1 MAARSLGNERL
12 SEPDVMADSG
22 CRLAQ
27 RGGFHGGDSL
37 PILKG
42 TPGRPRRLHDE
53 EDSVPLSEHE
63 QRMLEQMERALYAED
78 PKFATALEGSG
89 LRTYTRRRVYQA
101 VAGFLV
107 GIALLMAGMVAQQ
120 IWVSVV
126 GFLVMLGCAVL
137 AVTGWRKAPKPGE
150 QPAAGATP
158 GAPHARRQGRQR
170 RSMMHRIEERW
181 QRRRDEQQGGQ

>member
-1 MAARSLGNERL
+1 M
-12 SEPDVMADSG
+12 
-22 CRLAQ
+22 
-27 RGGFHGGDSL
+27 
-37 PILKG
+37 
-42 TPGRPRRLHDE
+42 
-53 EDSVPLSEHE
+53 PLSEHE

-120 IWVSVV
+120 IWISVV

-137 AVTGWRKAPKPGE
+137 AVTGWRKAPKPG
-150 QPAAGATP
+150 QQQAAGGPSGGPAAA
-158 GAPHARRQGRQR
+158 QSRQR
-170 RSMMHRIEERW
+170 RSMMNRIEQRW
-181 QRRRDEQQGGQ
+181 QRRRDEQGQ

>member
-1 MAARSLGNERL
+1 M
-12 SEPDVMADSG
+12 
-22 CRLAQ
+22 
-27 RGGFHGGDSL
+27 
-37 PILKG
+37 
-42 TPGRPRRLHDE
+42 
-53 EDSVPLSEHE
+53 PLSEHE

-137 AVTGWRKAPKPGE
+137 AVTGWRKAPKAGE
-150 QPAAGATP
+150 QAAAGGQGG
-158 GAPHARRQGRQR
+158 GAAQRRQTRQR
-170 RSMMHRIEERW
+170 RSVMNRIEQRW
-181 QRRRDEQQGGQ
+181 QRRRDEQGH

>member
-1 MAARSLGNERL
+1 M
-12 SEPDVMADSG
+12 
-22 CRLAQ
+22 
-27 RGGFHGGDSL
+27 
-37 PILKG
+37 
-42 TPGRPRRLHDE
+42 
-53 EDSVPLSEHE
+53 PLSEHE

-107 GIALLMAGMVAQQ
+107 GIALLMAGMVAKQV
-120 IWVSVV
+120 WLSVV

-150 QPAAGATP
+150 QAAGAAGP
-158 GAPHARRQGRQR
+158 QARGQGRQR
-170 RSMMHRIEERW
+170 RSVMDRIEQRW
-181 QRRRDEQQGGQ
+181 QKRRDEQGGH

>member
-1 MAARSLGNERL
+1 M
-12 SEPDVMADSG
+12 
-22 CRLAQ
+22 
-27 RGGFHGGDSL
+27 
-37 PILKG
+37 
-42 TPGRPRRLHDE
+42 
-53 EDSVPLSEHE
+53 PLSEHE

-150 QPAAGATP
+150 QPAAGAP
-158 GAPHARRQGRQR
+158 GAPQAPRQGRQR
-170 RSMMHRIEERW
+170 RSMMDRIEQRW
-181 QRRRDEQQGGQ
+181 QRRRDDQGGQ

>member
-1 MAARSLGNERL
+1 M
-12 SEPDVMADSG
+12 
-22 CRLAQ
+22 
-27 RGGFHGGDSL
+27 
-37 PILKG
+37 
-42 TPGRPRRLHDE
+42 
-53 EDSVPLSEHE
+53 PLSEHE

-107 GIALLMAGMVAQQ
+107 GIALLMAGMVAKQV
-120 IWVSVV
+120 WLSVV

-150 QPAAGATP
+150 QASGAAG
-158 GAPHARRQGRQR
+158 HQARSQGRQR
-170 RSMMHRIEERW
+170 RSVMDRIEQRW
-181 QRRRDEQQGGQ
+181 QKRRDEQGGH

>member
-1 MAARSLGNERL
+1 M
-12 SEPDVMADSG
+12 
-22 CRLAQ
+22 
-27 RGGFHGGDSL
+27 
-37 PILKG
+37 
-42 TPGRPRRLHDE
+42 
-53 EDSVPLSEHE
+53 PLSEHE

-120 IWVSVV
+120 IWISVV

-150 QPAAGATP
+150 QQQAKGGTTAG
-158 GAPHARRQGRQR
+158 GRQTRQR
-170 RSMMHRIEERW
+170 RSMMNRMEERW
-181 QRRRDEQQGGQ
+181 QRRRDEQQGGGH

>member
-1 MAARSLGNERL
+1 M
-12 SEPDVMADSG
+12 
-22 CRLAQ
+22 
-27 RGGFHGGDSL
+27 
-37 PILKG
+37 
-42 TPGRPRRLHDE
+42 
-53 EDSVPLSEHE
+53 PLSEHE

-107 GIALLMAGMVAQQ
+107 GIALLMAGMVAKQV
-120 IWVSVV
+120 WLSVV

-137 AVTGWRKAPKPGE
+137 AVTGWRKAPRPGE
-150 QPAAGATP
+150 QAAADP
-158 GAPHARRQGRQR
+158 QARRQGRQR
-170 RSMMHRIEERW
+170 RSMMDRIEQRW

>member
-1 MAARSLGNERL
+1 M
-12 SEPDVMADSG
+12 
-22 CRLAQ
+22 
-27 RGGFHGGDSL
+27 
-37 PILKG
+37 
-42 TPGRPRRLHDE
+42 
-53 EDSVPLSEHE
+53 PLSEHE

-120 IWVSVV
+120 VWLSVM

-150 QPAAGATP
+150 QAAGAA
-158 GAPHARRQGRQR
+158 GAAPRAGRQGRAR
-170 RSMMHRIEERW
+170 RSMMDRIEERW
-181 QRRRDEQQGGQ
+181 QRRRDEQGGH

>member
-1 MAARSLGNERL
+1 M
-12 SEPDVMADSG
+12 
-22 CRLAQ
+22 
-27 RGGFHGGDSL
+27 
-37 PILKG
+37 
-42 TPGRPRRLHDE
+42 
-53 EDSVPLSEHE
+53 PLSEHE

-78 PKFATALEGSG
+78 PKFATALEGNG

-150 QPAAGATP
+150 RPAG
-158 GAPHARRQGRQR
+158 GAPQARRQARAK
-170 RSMMHRIEERW
+170 RSMMDRIEERW
-181 QRRRDEQQGGQ
+181 QRRRDEQGGR

>member
-1 MAARSLGNERL
+1 M
-12 SEPDVMADSG
+12 
-22 CRLAQ
+22 
-27 RGGFHGGDSL
+27 
-37 PILKG
+37 
-42 TPGRPRRLHDE
+42 
-53 EDSVPLSEHE
+53 PLSEHE

-78 PKFATALEGSG
+78 PKFASALEGSG

-107 GIALLMAGMVAQQ
+107 GIALLMAGMVAQL

-150 QPAAGATP
+150 QPPGTP
-158 GAPHARRQGRQR
+158 HRQGRPK
-170 RSMMHRIEERW
+170 RSMMDRIEERW
-181 QRRRDEQQGGQ
+181 QRRRDGQGQ

>member
-1 MAARSLGNERL
+1 M
-12 SEPDVMADSG
+12 
-22 CRLAQ
+22 
-27 RGGFHGGDSL
+27 
-37 PILKG
+37 
-42 TPGRPRRLHDE
+42 
-53 EDSVPLSEHE
+53 PLSEHE

-120 IWVSVV
+120 IWISVV

-150 QPAAGATP
+150 HVQGTAAG
-158 GAPHARRQGRQR
+158 GRQTRQR
-170 RSMMHRIEERW
+170 RSMMNRIEERW
-181 QRRRDEQQGGQ
+181 QRRRDEQQGGPH

>member
-1 MAARSLGNERL
+1 M
-12 SEPDVMADSG
+12 
-22 CRLAQ
+22 
-27 RGGFHGGDSL
+27 
-37 PILKG
+37 
-42 TPGRPRRLHDE
+42 
-53 EDSVPLSEHE
+53 PLSEHE

-150 QPAAGATP
+150 QAAADGS
-158 GAPHARRQGRQR
+158 GRGGHVRRPRQR
-170 RSMMHRIEERW
+170 RSM
-181 QRRRDEQQGGQ
+181 

>member
-1 MAARSLGNERL
+1 M
-12 SEPDVMADSG
+12 
-22 CRLAQ
+22 
-27 RGGFHGGDSL
+27 
-37 PILKG
+37 
-42 TPGRPRRLHDE
+42 
-53 EDSVPLSEHE
+53 PLSEHE

-107 GIALLMAGMVAQQ
+107 GIALLMAGMVAKQV
-120 IWVSVV
+120 WLSVV

-150 QPAAGATP
+150 QPAAGAQP
-158 GAPHARRQGRQR
+158 ASRQGRQR
-170 RSMMHRIEERW
+170 RSMMDRIEQRW
-181 QRRRDEQQGGQ
+181 QRRRDEQGGGH

>member
-1 MAARSLGNERL
+1 M
-12 SEPDVMADSG
+12 
-22 CRLAQ
+22 
-27 RGGFHGGDSL
+27 
-37 PILKG
+37 
-42 TPGRPRRLHDE
+42 
-53 EDSVPLSEHE
+53 PLSEHE

-150 QPAAGATP
+150 QPAAGTP
-158 GAPHARRQGRQR
+158 TTEGSTPARRQTRQR
-170 RSMMHRIEERW
+170 KSMMDRIEQRW
-181 QRRRDEQQGGQ
+181 QRRRDEQGQ

>member
-1 MAARSLGNERL
+1 M
-12 SEPDVMADSG
+12 
-22 CRLAQ
+22 
-27 RGGFHGGDSL
+27 
-37 PILKG
+37 
-42 TPGRPRRLHDE
+42 
-53 EDSVPLSEHE
+53 PLSEHE

-137 AVTGWRKAPKPGE
+137 AVTGWRKAPRPGE
-150 QPAAGATP
+150 RPAGP
-158 GAPHARRQGRQR
+158 GGPQARRQARPR
-170 RSMMHRIEERW
+170 RSMMDRIEDRW
-181 QRRRDEQQGGQ
+181 QRRRDEQGH

>member
-1 MAARSLGNERL
+1 M
-12 SEPDVMADSG
+12 
-22 CRLAQ
+22 
-27 RGGFHGGDSL
+27 
-37 PILKG
+37 
-42 TPGRPRRLHDE
+42 
-53 EDSVPLSEHE
+53 PLSEHE

-120 IWVSVV
+120 IWISVV

-137 AVTGWRKAPKPGE
+137 AVTGWRKAPKPG
-150 QPAAGATP
+150 QQQAAGGPSGGPAA
-158 GAPHARRQGRQR
+158 APARQR
-170 RSMMHRIEERW
+170 RSMMNRIEQRW
-181 QRRRDEQQGGQ
+181 QRRRDEQGQ

>member
-1 MAARSLGNERL
+1 M
-12 SEPDVMADSG
+12 
-22 CRLAQ
+22 
-27 RGGFHGGDSL
+27 
-37 PILKG
+37 
-42 TPGRPRRLHDE
+42 
-53 EDSVPLSEHE
+53 PLSEHE

-101 VAGFLV
+101 VVGFLV

-120 IWVSVV
+120 IWISVV

-150 QPAAGATP
+150 QQTLGDAAAPAGRHP
-158 GAPHARRQGRQR
+158 RRR
-170 RSMMHRIEERW
+170 RSMMDRIQQRW
-181 QRRRDEQQGGQ
+181 QRRRDEQGGH